1 MRALALCCVAVA
13 AIALPGC
20 LFERKKPVPQ
30 HTVTVTPDAN
40 RYALDG
46 QPMAFDQLEVEL
58 KAIADKNRQ
67 SATGNARA
75 YVKIITEPG
84 ASYDRTVELVDYCS
98 SVGLDKIET
107 VGR

>member
-1 MRALALCCVAVA
+1 MRACALLFAAVA
-13 AIALPGC
+13 ALALPGC
-20 LFERKKPVPQ
+20 LFDRKKPVPQ
-30 HTVTVTPDAN
+30 HTVTVTPDVN

-46 QPMAFDQLEVEL
+46 QPMAFDQLESEL
-58 KAIADKNRQ
+58 KAIADKERQ

-84 ASYDRTVELVDYCS
+84 ASYDRTIELVDYCS

>member
-1 MRALALCCVAVA
+1 MRVLALCCVALA

-20 LFERKKPVPQ
+20 WKRKDPVPQ
-30 HTVTVTPDAN
+30 HTITVTPDVN

-46 QPMAFDQLEVEL
+46 QPMAFDQLESEL
-58 KAIADKNRQ
+58 KAIADKTRQ
-67 SATGNARA
+67 SGSGNARA
-75 YVKIITEPG
+75 YVKIVTEPG
-84 ASYDRTVELVDYCS
+84 AAYDRTIELVDYCS